1 MHLSTLKKAFPYTL
15 PVLTGYLFLGFS
27 YGVLMN
33 KTGFSLFWTSLMS
46 LTVFAGA
53 MQFAAIALLST
64 VFNPLST
71 FLVSL
76 LINIRHLFY
85 GMSVLDK
92 YSNSGKKRS
101 FLIFGL
107 TDETFSINAAVTLD
121 EWFDKKLFYFYVT
134 LLNYLYWN
142 IASVLG
148 HQLSFLIPDTIK
160 GFEFVLTA
168 LFFVLFLNQWEKDR
182 QHYSALIGLAAP
194 LACLVFFGSG
204 SFLLPSMGCIL
215 ILLLALRKPIEK
227 AEGTEAE
234 KSGEEVGA

>member
-1 MHLSTLKKAFPYTL
+1 MHLKTLKKAFPYTL

-46 LTVFAGA
+46 LSVFAGA
-53 MQFAAIALLST
+53 MQFAAIALLTSA
-64 VFNPLST
+64 FNPFST
-71 FLVSL
+71 FFVSL

-92 YSNSGKKRS
+92 YSKSGKKRS

-107 TDETFSINAAVTLD
+107 TDETFSINAAITLD
-121 EWFDKKLFYFYVT
+121 EGLNQKLFYFYVT

-142 IASVLG
+142 VASILG

-168 LFFVLFLNQWEKDR
+168 LFFVLFLNQWEIKAHR
-182 QHYSALIGLAAP
+182 LYLVVGFVCTLIAFLWVGRAQ
-194 LACLVFFGSG
+194 
-204 SFLLPSMGCIL
+204 FLLVAMGL
-215 ILLLALRKPIEK
+215 ILFTMALETKWK
-227 AEGTEAE
+227 A
-234 KSGEEVGA
+234 SR

>member
-1 MHLSTLKKAFPYTL
+1 MVLKTLKKAFPYTL

-33 KTGFSLFWTSLMS
+33 KTGFNLFWTSFMS

-53 MQFAAIALLST
+53 MQFAAIALLSSA
-64 VFNPLST
+64 FNPLST

-92 YSNSGKKRS
+92 YANSGKKRS
-101 FLIFGL
+101 FMIFGL
-107 TDETFSINAAVTLD
+107 TDETFSINAGVDLD
-121 EWFDKKLFYFYVT
+121 ESVHKKLFYFIVT

-142 IASVLG
+142 IASILG
-148 HQLSFLIPDTIK
+148 HQLSFMIPDSIK

-168 LFFVLFLNQWEKDR
+168 LFYVLFLNQWKIKAHR
-182 QHYSALIGLAAP
+182 LYLLIGFV
-194 LACLVFFGSG
+194 CTLVAFYLVGRAQ
-204 SFLLPSMGCIL
+204 FLLLAMIL
-215 ILLLALRKPIEK
+215 ILFAMVIETK
-227 AEGTEAE
+227 WRA
-234 KSGEEVGA
+234 SR

>member
-1 MHLSTLKKAFPYTL
+1 VHFVTLKKAFPYTL

-33 KTGFSLFWTSLMS
+33 KTGFSLFWTSLIS

-53 MQFAAIALLST
+53 MQFAAIALLVST
-64 VFNPLST
+64 FNPLST

-85 GMSVLDK
+85 GMSILDK
-92 YSNSGKKRS
+92 YAKSGKKRS

-107 TDETFSINAAVTLD
+107 TDETFSINAAIILEDGVN
-121 EWFDKKLFYFYVT
+121 KKLFYFYVT

-142 IASVLG
+142 IASILG

-168 LFFVLFLNQWEKDR
+168 LFFVLFLNQWEIKAHR
-182 QHYSALIGLAAP
+182 LYLVIGFVCTLIA
-194 LACLVFFGSG
+194 
-204 SFLLPSMGCIL
+204 FLLVGRAQF
-215 ILLLALRKPIEK
+215 LLLAMVLILIAMGIE
-227 AEGTEAE
+227 TRWR
-234 KSGEEVGA
+234 SSR

>member
-53 MQFAAIALLST
+53 MQFAAIALLSS

-92 YSNSGKKRS
+92 YSNSGKKRC

-121 EWFDKKLFYFYVT
+121 ESVDKKLFYFYVT

-142 IASVLG
+142 VASVLG

-168 LFFVLFLNQWEKDR
+168 LFFVLFLNQWEIKTHR
-182 QHYSALIGLAAP
+182 LYLIIGFVCTLIAY
-194 LACLVFFGSG
+194 LLVGRAQF
-204 SFLLPSMGCIL
+204 
-215 ILLLALRKPIEK
+215 LLLAMVLILVAMGIETK
-227 AEGTEAE
+227 WRA
-234 KSGEEVGA
+234 SQ

>member
-1 MHLSTLKKAFPYTL
+1 MHFNTLKKAFPYTL

-27 YGVLMN
+27 YGVLMS

-53 MQFAAIALLST
+53 MQFAAIALLASA
-64 VFNPLST
+64 FNPLST

-85 GMSVLDK
+85 GMSVLNK
-92 YSNSGKKRS
+92 YADSGKKRA
-101 FLIFGL
+101 FMIFGL
-107 TDETFSINAAVTLD
+107 TDETFSINAAVILGD
-121 EWFDKKLFYFYVT
+121 GVNKKLFYFYVT

-142 IASVLG
+142 IASILG

-168 LFFVLFLNQWEKDR
+168 LFFVLFLNQWEIKAHR
-182 QHYSALIGLAAP
+182 LYLVIGFICTLLA
-194 LACLVFFGSG
+194 
-204 SFLLPSMGCIL
+204 FLLVGRAQF
-215 ILLLALRKPIEK
+215 LLLAMVLILVAMGIETK
-227 AEGTEAE
+227 WRA
-234 KSGEEVGA
+234 SR

>member
-1 MHLSTLKKAFPYTL
+1 
-15 PVLTGYLFLGFS
+15 
-27 YGVLMN
+27 
-33 KTGFSLFWTSLMS
+33 MS

-53 MQFAAIALLST
+53 MQFAAIALLSS

-92 YSNSGKKRS
+92 YAKSGKKRS

-107 TDETFSINAAVTLD
+107 TDETFSINAAVILED
-121 EWFDKKLFYFYVT
+121 GVNKKLFYFYVT

-142 IASVLG
+142 IASILG

-168 LFFVLFLNQWEKDR
+168 LFFVLFLNQWEIKTHR
-182 QHYSALIGLAAP
+182 LYLIIGFVCTLIAY
-194 LACLVFFGSG
+194 LLVGRAQF
-204 SFLLPSMGCIL
+204 
-215 ILLLALRKPIEK
+215 LLLAMVLILVAMGVETKWR
-227 AEGTEAE
+227 A
-234 KSGEEVGA
+234 SR